1 MGVRIYSL
9 NINKEVF
16 ISWEK
21 ININPYLYYII
32 LFYFNV
38 NENDYHSQN
47 NFWGNMKKIFV
58 IEINEK
64 DKNIDNYDVV
74 TSLEKEFT
82 DFSEKL
88 RENQNIYIHFKRMGN
103 TWKDILDASYKNSKN
118 NEDMKTLN
126 HKNTNHLKVI
136 K

>member
-1 MGVRIYSL
+1 MEAHIYSL

-47 NFWGNMKKIFV
+47 NI
-58 IEINEK
+58 
-64 DKNIDNYDVV
+64 
-74 TSLEKEFT
+74 
-82 DFSEKL
+82 
-88 RENQNIYIHFKRMGN
+88 
-103 TWKDILDASYKNSKN
+103 
-118 NEDMKTLN
+118 
-126 HKNTNHLKVI
+126 
-136 K
+136 